1 MANEQRLATP
11 KQLAYLEKLAAEC
24 KATIAKPL
32 GELTTQDASEIIE
45 ELLQKV
51 NGGYKKVA
59 STSSRNYNTWSNGAR
74 IGLAFKVCYQ
84 QWVRSGT
91 NIFKNRDLFVK
102 NVVDTYNLLNEIAE
116 KAEAA

>member
-51 NGGYKKVA
+51 NGGNKKA
-59 STSSRNYNTWSNGAR
+59 TNTNSRNYNSWSNGAR

-91 NIFKNRDLFVK
+91 NIFKSRELFVK
-102 NVVDTYNLLNEIAE
+102 NVVDTYHLLNEIAK

>member
-45 ELLQKV
+45 ELLQKSERRIQ
-51 NGGYKKVA
+51 KV
-59 STSSRNYNTWSNGAR
+59 GQHE
-74 IGLAFKVCYQ
+74 Q
-84 QWVRSGT
+84 Q
-91 NIFKNRDLFVK
+91 KL
-102 NVVDTYNLLNEIAE
+102 
-116 KAEAA
+116 